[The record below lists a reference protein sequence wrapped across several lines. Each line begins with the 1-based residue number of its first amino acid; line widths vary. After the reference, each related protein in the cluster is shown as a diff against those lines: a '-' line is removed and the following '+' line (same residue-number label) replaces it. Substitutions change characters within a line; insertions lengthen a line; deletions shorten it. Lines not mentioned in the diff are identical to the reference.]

1 MISFEEGRN
10 EITLEQACSEENYS
24 YIFRRCLYALD
35 FDEATASDLTQDV
48 FFALIENWKSVRNH
62 PNLLGWLCTTADHKI
77 ADHFRYKEKSVQ
89 VENIDDPGF
98 TEPQAEFDMLF
109 LIDCEEINR
118 HLDQYEAEV
127 LSKLSAKELRLLRYI
142 RKHMKYKDIAAELGK
157 SAAAVSMDIT
167 RLKRKVKNLVTD
179 IQENI

>member
-1 MISFEEGRN
+1 M
-10 EITLEQACSEENYS
+10 TLEQACSEENYNF
-24 YIFRRCLYALD
+24 IFHRCLYALD

-48 FFALIENWKSVRNH
+48 FFALIQNWKSVQNH

-77 ADHFRYKEKSVQ
+77 ADHFRYIEKSIQ

-127 LSKLSAKELRLLRYI
+127 LSKLNTKELRLLKYI
-142 RKHMKYKDIAAELGK
+142 RKHMKYKDIAVELGK

-167 RLKRKVKNLVTD
+167 RLKRKIQSLVRAIIDNL
-179 IQENI
+179 